1 MITMEENKFYSK
13 SSENLYNLI
22 ISFNKMIMNDL
33 SQQSIHEFKIIN
45 KGSLLNYCN
54 TIFSTKPF
62 SDEKYCETIED
73 YLTYIIYYL
82 NKGHCFLDGNKRTTL
97 LTTMYFIKVFKLYN
111 FDTEFFRGVLAVF
124 LVDMLEEKMTKE
136 DVKKWIEKQL
146 KSKI

>member
-13 SSENLYNLI
+13 SSEN
-22 ISFNKMIMNDL
+22 
-33 SQQSIHEFKIIN
+33 
-45 KGSLLNYCN
+45 
-54 TIFSTKPF
+54 
-62 SDEKYCETIED
+62 
-73 YLTYIIYYL
+73 
-82 NKGHCFLDGNKRTTL
+82 
-97 LTTMYFIKVFKLYN
+97 LYN

>member
-1 MITMEENKFYSK
+1 MNSKFYS
-13 SSENLYNLI
+13 EEAEYLYNLV
-22 ISFNKMIMNDL
+22 ISFN
-33 SQQSIHEFKIIN
+33 QSIMEDLTQESIHKFSLIN
-45 KGSLLNYCN
+45 ESSLLNYCN
-54 TIFSTKPF
+54 TIFSTRPF

-73 YLTYIIYYL
+73 YLTYL

-97 LTTMYFIKVFKLYN
+97 LTTMFFIEEFGLYN
-111 FDTEFFRGVLAVF
+111 FDNEFFRGVLAVF

>member
-1 MITMEENKFYSK
+1 MIFMNSKFYSDEAK
-13 SSENLYNLI
+13 YLYNLI
-22 ISFNKMIMNDL
+22 VSFNQSVMEDL
-33 SQQSIHEFKIIN
+33 TQESIHKFSLIN
-45 KGSLLNYCN
+45 EGSLLNYCN
-54 TIFSTKPF
+54 TIFTTKPF

-73 YLTYIIYYL
+73 YLTYTIYYL

-97 LTTMYFIKVFKLYN
+97 LTTMFFIEEFGLYN

>member
-1 MITMEENKFYSK
+1 MEENKFYSK

-62 SDEKYCETIED
+62 SEEKYCETIED
-73 YLTYIIYYL
+73 YLTYTIYYL

-97 LTTMYFIKVFKLYN
+97 LTTMFFIEEFGLYN

-136 DVKKWIEKQL
+136 DVQKWIEKQL
-146 KSKI
+146 RSKI